1 MPQTV
6 FGAKDYAAA
15 VVASRANAC
24 AEAVLS

>member
-15 VVASRANAC
+15 IAAISAGAC
-24 AEAVLS
+24 AEAVRS